1 MFFKASS
8 APPHPPPRRR
18 RSPELCGEAGAR
30 PRVGRRRRNDGDL
43 WVERGKR
50 RNREEREI
58 LYSLLLQQQLQLHLL
73 RRHQG
78 YFCNRSPLCVCVL
91 P

>member
-18 RSPELCGEAGAR
+18 RSPELCGEAEAR

-50 RNREEREI
+50 RNREETERER
-58 LYSLLLQQQLQLHLL
+58 YST
-73 RRHQG
+73 
-78 YFCNRSPLCVCVL
+78 LCYSSSSSSFI
-91 P
+91 